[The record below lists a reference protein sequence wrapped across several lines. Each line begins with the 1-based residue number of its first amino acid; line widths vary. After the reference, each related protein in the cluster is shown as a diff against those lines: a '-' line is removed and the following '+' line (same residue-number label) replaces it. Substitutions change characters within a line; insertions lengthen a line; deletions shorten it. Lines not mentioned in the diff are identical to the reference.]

1 MGFLGLN
8 FGKKRRVSK
17 RRVSKRHMA
26 KHRKPPTKL
35 LRICKKYRVKAT
47 KKVGGKKVYKS
58 VAMLK
63 KLCLRKARALRKKL
77 MKMHK
82 KMSKMHKRKKVS
94 KRKPSVHRR
103 KHVVRRRRDMEFGM
117 AKPEMAGAMMFGR
130 RRVPMFGMHDKDMMA
145 GAMFGKR
152 RRVAAHYRKPVVRRR
167 RDMEFG
173 MHHEDK
179 MAGAMFGKGRR
190 VAARRPAH
198 TRKAA
203 MKAFRSFY
211 KRHCAGHRAMGFGN
225 GGNPMLSASMG
236 YEFCP
241 NGSGGVLGA
250 NSTGL
255 FPSPC
260 TAPSSS
266 GYGLRRRRRATA
278 IGNTESRRKARAD
291 KMKKD
296 SKYFMKGHKE
306 YPGYAIGAPK
316 RRRRCVA
323 VGARRRTAAGVISR
337 RRAFGEEA
345 AKKKRRRRRAE
356 FGGGLADFVKGV
368 LTGGTSNANKV
379 KYK

>member
-1 MGFLGLN
+1 
-8 FGKKRRVSK
+8 
-17 RRVSKRHMA
+17 
-26 KHRKPPTKL
+26 
-35 LRICKKYRVKAT
+35 
-47 KKVGGKKVYKS
+47 
-58 VAMLK
+58 
-63 KLCLRKARALRKKL
+63 
-77 MKMHK
+77 
-82 KMSKMHKRKKVS
+82 
-94 KRKPSVHRR
+94 
-103 KHVVRRRRDMEFGM
+103 
-117 AKPEMAGAMMFGR
+117 
-130 RRVPMFGMHDKDMMA
+130 MFGMHDKDMMA

-152 RRVAAHYRKPVVRRR
+152 
-167 RDMEFG
+167 
-173 MHHEDK
+173 
-179 MAGAMFGKGRR
+179 RR

-266 GYGLRRRRRATA
+266 GYGLRRRRAAA
-278 IGNTESRRKARAD
+278 IGNTEARRKARAN

-296 SKYFMKGHKE
+296 PKYFMKGHKE

-316 RRRRCVA
+316 RRRRRATDIGAPKRRRRCAA
-323 VGARRRTAAGVISR
+323 VGVKRRSAAG
-337 RRAFGEEA
+337 AP
-345 AKKKRRRRRAE
+345 KRRRRRAE
-356 FGGGLADFVKGV
+356 FGGGFSDFVRG
-368 LTGGTSNANKV
+368 LATGGLSNKAV
-379 KYK
+379 KLR

>member
-17 RRVSKRHMA
+17 RRVSKRSMA
-26 KHRKPPTKL
+26 KHHKPPTKL

-47 KKVGGKKVYKS
+47 KKVGGKRVYKS

-94 KRKPSVHRR
+94 KHKKVSKRKP
-103 KHVVRRRRDMEFGM
+103 VVRRRRDMEFGM
-117 AKPEMAGAMMFGR
+117 AKPEMGAA
-130 RRVPMFGMHDKDMMA
+130 MFGMAKPEM
-145 GAMFGKR
+145 GAAMMFGKR
-152 RRVAAHYRKPVVRRR
+152 RRVAANYRKPVVRRR
-167 RDMEFG
+167 RDMMFG
-173 MHHEDK
+173 MHDK
-179 MAGAMFGKGRR
+179 TNMAGAMFGMAKPEMAGAMFGKRGR

-316 RRRRCVA
+316 RRRRCTA
-323 VGARRRTAAGVISR
+323 VGTR

-345 AKKKRRRRRAE
+345 AKKKRRRRRA
-356 FGGGLADFVKGV
+356 
-368 LTGGTSNANKV
+368 
-379 KYK
+379 

>member
-17 RRVSKRHMA
+17 RRVSKRRVS
-26 KHRKPPTKL
+26 KHSKPPSKL

-58 VAMLK
+58 VTMLK
-63 KLCLRKARALRKKL
+63 KLCLRKAKALRKKL
-77 MKMHK
+77 VKMHK
-82 KMSKMHKRKKVS
+82 KMSKMSKHKKMPKRKAGV
-94 KRKPSVHRR
+94 RRR
-103 KHVVRRRRDMEFGM
+103 KHMVKRRDMMFGSNC
-117 AKPEMAGAMMFGR
+117 KDPMAGAMMFGNMTNQNFVDDKGNMVRGAMFGKR
-130 RRVPMFGMHDKDMMA
+130 RRLSPMYRRDMVFGVNHENKMA

-152 RRVAAHYRKPVVRRR
+152 
-167 RDMEFG
+167 G
-173 MHHEDK
+173 
-179 MAGAMFGKGRR
+179 R